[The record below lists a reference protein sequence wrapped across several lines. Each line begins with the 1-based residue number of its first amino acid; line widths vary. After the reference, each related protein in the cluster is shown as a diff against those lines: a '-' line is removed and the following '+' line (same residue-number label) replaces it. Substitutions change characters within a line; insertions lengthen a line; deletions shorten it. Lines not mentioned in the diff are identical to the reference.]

1 MQQTAPIVRIEYN
14 QPTSTQA
21 QITNNTKKPIIH
33 GISDFISFVLSVY
46 KIKSAA
52 TEVTAQKTQTPIVA
66 KPTPQK
72 AYAYYP
78 QNQNLH
84 FYQIHSMGTKGYT
97 IPIK

>member
-1 MQQTAPIVRIEYN
+1 MQQTAAIVRIEYN

-66 KPTPQK
+66 KPTLRK
-72 AYAYYP
+72 RIIFTTTESEFAFLS
-78 QNQNLH
+78 NSNC
-84 FYQIHSMGTKGYT
+84 SCEKG
-97 IPIK
+97 IISL